1 MSPVKWVGAKEAA
14 ELMGV
19 SQATLSN
26 WRKLSVGPQFV
37 RDTRG
42 RFAYNKTQI
51 DCWKLNPFVFG
62 CTKMKPTEQGWNGV
76 IQPLSKKATDAIRDE
91 GVGGDEFSIEHRKD
105 VVIGTTIEATPVGG
119 AAPAAPANPA
129 FEDWVWPLGVKPQYW
144 DEVLPDEWGPDHGDK
159 FQLGAVWRGK
169 RESKF
174 YRPIQGAYREPDEP
188 KVKKKRKAKNAWSPR
203 G

>member
-76 IQPLSKKATDAIRDE
+76 IQPLSKKAMDAIRDE

-105 VVIGTTIEATPVGG
+105 VVIGTTIEATPAGG
-119 AAPAAPANPA
+119 AAPAADLGPGSE
-129 FEDWVWPLGVKPQYW
+129 FRWPLGVKPRYW
-144 DEVLPDEWGPDHGDK
+144 DDVLPDEWGNDHSDK
-159 FQLGAVWRGK
+159 FNGGAVWRGQ
-169 RESKF
+169 REGKF
-174 YRPIQGAYREPDEP
+174 YPQVQRYEPDEP
-188 KVKKKRKAKNAWSPR
+188 KVKKKRKAKNAWSS
-203 G
+203 